1 MILGFRKCVSGS
13 TSKDPIY
20 LLKMDPGGFI
30 FAHLSG
36 SLNGKKWRG
45 FRRCAKAESDV

>member
-1 MILGFRKCVSGS
+1 MILVFKKCVSGF

-20 LLKMDPGGFI
+20 LLKMDPGGFT
-30 FAHLSG
+30 FANLSG
-36 SLNGKKWRG
+36 SPNGKNWRG